1 MLVEKEAQPKIMGRD
16 TRSYLNTRNVE
27 VDSNTSENPF
37 DTMGPNKNLKMNPI
51 YFNTLTVVCNQVLK
65 TNWA

>member
-37 DTMGPNKNLKMNPI
+37 DTMGPN
-51 YFNTLTVVCNQVLK
+51 
-65 TNWA
+65 